1 MSLFVEWDCGCIGLP
16 GVDEVQKKKAV
27 IIEPCD
33 RDHYDDR
40 RIRIGTRDM
49 SLKGCKEVSSAEAE
63 QLLDE
68 LCGLVVDGYKLRE
81 IRCLLEKPQRK

>member
-1 MSLFVEWDCGCIGLP
+1 MSLFVKWDCGCIGLP
-16 GVDEVQKKKAV
+16 AVDKGKAI

-33 RDHYDDR
+33 GDHYDDR
-40 RIRIGTRDM
+40 RIRIGTRNM
-49 SLKGCKEVSSAEAE
+49 SQKNSEEVSSAYAE

-81 IRCLLEKPQRK
+81 IRCLLEKPQRR